1 MPRVLPIQPSQ
12 SSKARKPLKLRDGRY
27 AERVAVTCRVSY
39 TGEIPSQPHAG
50 DGLTKD
56 VSLTGC
62 KIVSNRSVTR
72 GTLLTLTIALPD
84 GQPPLRVFSAHV
96 IWVSGP
102 QFSVRFMHLSQDNRK
117 RLQSFIWKNIGKGA
131 VDDQWARFR
140 IA

>member
-1 MPRVLPIQPSQ
+1 MTRVFHPQAMRVRKSQ
-12 SSKARKPLKLRDGRY
+12 ALKDSRY
-27 AERVAVTCRVSY
+27 AERVAVNCRETY

-50 DGLTKD
+50 EGLTKD

-62 KIVSNRSVTR
+62 KIVSNRPVTR

-84 GQPPLRVFSAHV
+84 GQPPLSIFSAHV
-96 IWVSGP
+96 VWVAGA
-102 QFSVRFMHLSQDNRK
+102 QFSVRFMHLPKENRK
-117 RLQSFIWKNIGKGA
+117 RLQAFIWRNIGQGA